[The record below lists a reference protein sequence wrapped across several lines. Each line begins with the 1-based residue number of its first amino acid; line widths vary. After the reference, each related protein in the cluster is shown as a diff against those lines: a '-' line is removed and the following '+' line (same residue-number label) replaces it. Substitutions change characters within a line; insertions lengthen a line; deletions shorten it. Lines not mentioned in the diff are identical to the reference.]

1 VPFIA
6 TGRQGGLAGAHGF
19 PVLQEDAH
27 FIQCETEREDVRC
40 GVPIVVD
47 QQLRSHVPD
56 EKGRRKKKEE
66 RRKKKERRRK
76 KKEERR
82 KKKCRIEYL
91 K

>member
-27 FIQCETEREDVRC
+27 FIQCEAEREDVRC
-40 GVPIVVD
+40 GIPIVVD

-56 EKGRRKKKEE
+56 K
-66 RRKKKERRRK
+66 
-76 KKEERR
+76 
-82 KKKCRIEYL
+82 RIEESRMKEKCQMKY
-91 K
+91 